1 MFDKLDDL
9 LIRFEEVL
17 NELGEPDV
25 TSNPDRFQ
33 KLMKEQSDL
42 QPIVDTYKEYKKNK
56 ETIQDSLSMLEEEK
70 DEDMRE
76 MLKEELSD
84 AKKRVE
90 ELEQELNITIFS
102 RTNRGVVLTAAGEEF
117 LGYARQVLEQTDLIE
132 ERYTGSAPRRHRFSV
147 STQHYSFAVNA
158 FVDLVKQYDASQYNF
173 ILRETQTGEI
183 IDDVAQGKSEVGI
196 LYLSAHNEEVLT
208 KLMKKNGLVFEELF
222 VAEPHVFICREHP
235 LANKKEITLD
245 DLQPYPY
252 LVYEQGERNSFYFA
266 EEFLSML
273 DFPKNIQVRDRA
285 TLFNLVIGLNG
296 FTVCSGVIDQKLNGE
311 NIIAKPLVSDCDMRI
326 GMIRK
331 KNTMLSRYALYYQEA
346 IKNYLA
352 IV

>member
-1 MFDKLDDL
+1 MTLKQLEYVVKVAECGTVSGAAKALF
-9 LIRFEEVL
+9 VA
-17 NELGEPDV
+17 
-25 TSNPDRFQ
+25 
-33 KLMKEQSDL
+33 
-42 QPIVDTYKEYKKNK
+42 QP
-56 ETIQDSLSMLEEEK
+56 SLS
-70 DEDMRE
+70 
-76 MLKEELSD
+76 
-84 AKKRVE
+84 AAIQ
-90 ELEQELNITIFS
+90 ELESEMHLTLFH
-102 RTNRGVVLTAAGEEF
+102 RTNKGVIVTKEGEVF
-117 LGYARQVLEQTDLIE
+117 LSYARQILEQTALLE
-132 ERYTGSAPRRHRFSV
+132 SRYKGDPVRKQAFCV

-208 KLMKKNGLVFEELF
+208 KLMRKNGLVFEELF

-346 IKNYLA
+346 IKNYLS